1 MKNALS
7 DKIKTADEMESSE
20 GVNSIFIDQVKNN
33 LHFILSFSPI
43 EKSFRC
49 VKNTRLNLNW

>member
-1 MKNALS
+1 MV
-7 DKIKTADEMESSE
+7 SSE
-20 GVNSIFIDQVKNN
+20 AVDSIFIDRVKNN

-49 VKNTRLNLNW
+49 VKITRLSLNW